1 MRNVPKQ
8 NVFTKGGIA
17 MKKHDVPK
25 PNVQELEARRDIE
38 GLIQA
43 LKYKEALVRLSSTEA
58 LRIRAEMELH
68 CSPPPPYEDIDDSY
82 PPPDAGN
89 EDENAKQR
97 KEWRI
102 FNKIRGDY
110 SRMSLKGIFEDRD
123 WCIRGTAALALGLI
137 RDASAVT
144 PLIQALHD
152 EDSYV
157 RGEAALALGRIKDE
171 RAVEPLTRALE
182 DEDKYVQMTAACAL
196 GMLMDKVPAKPSPA
210 LKGQLEA
217 KGVDE

>member
-1 MRNVPKQ
+1 
-8 NVFTKGGIA
+8 
-17 MKKHDVPK
+17 MKKHDVVK
-25 PNVQELEARRDIE
+25 PNVQEMADRRDIG
-38 GLIQA
+38 GLIEA
-43 LKYKEALVRLSSTEA
+43 LKYEEPSARFSSTEA
-58 LRIRAEMELH
+58 KRIRAEIDFYCH
-68 CSPPPPYEDIDDSY
+68 SPTPYEDIDYPS

-89 EDENAKQR
+89 EDENAQR
-97 KEWRI
+97 SREWRI

-110 SRMSLKGIFEDRD
+110 SRMSIKGIFEDRD

-137 RDASAVT
+137 RDTSAVT

-157 RGEAALALGRIKDE
+157 RGEAALALGRIKDV
-171 RAVEPLTRALE
+171 RAVESLTWLLE

-210 LKGQLEA
+210 LRGQLEA